1 MSLRHIG
8 HGPGDAQPR
17 PARHRAMQQRSWH
30 VPGGIQPA
38 LCLAKR
44 SISRTRTTTTT
55 HRENCIGILPLA
67 DTNRIGWTSAL
78 CQEPPLPG
86 CIYGG
91 YGIKAAVRKGRAGE
105 TISKKVF
112 LPRWNLSNSYPI
124 CFSPAFKRRTKQER
138 CKAELRLPSLDARS
152 TSRVTP
158 SQSSSTAQSGEVLQG
173 KCPQGQESRAADA
186 LREPQQCLECAL
198 GDAETLQ
205 AQAMLVCKR
214 SYVCNMQE
222 AGAAAQ
228 ATRESNR
235 PREEWTWRR
244 RDSGLVHHAAG
255 PREIC
260 HSGCQGT
267 GHMHSEGTFCQQV
280 LESS

>member
-1 MSLRHIG
+1 MLGRVSEPTTMLDGTHGARRALGASGEAPAVCIAGQQASIHALRCRDRRRLLRWFAAAWRRLACKGAKCSVIPSAAGRNSRTAKSWTRSCFLEEVAERRQACKRHLWQPRKLRERPSRACGRAWPGCSVSLRHIG

-44 SISRTRTTTTT
+44 SISRMRTTTTT

-91 YGIKAAVRKGRAGE
+91 YGIKAAVRKGRTGE

-112 LPRWNLSNSYPI
+112 LPRWNLSNSSPI
-124 CFSPAFKRRTKQER
+124 C
-138 CKAELRLPSLDARS
+138 LRQLS
-152 TSRVTP
+152 TEEQNKSDT
-158 SQSSSTAQSGEVLQG
+158 
-173 KCPQGQESRAADA
+173 
-186 LREPQQCLECAL
+186 
-198 GDAETLQ
+198 
-205 AQAMLVCKR
+205 KR
-214 SYVCNMQE
+214 SC
-222 AGAAAQ
+222 G
-228 ATRESNR
+228 S
-235 PREEWTWRR
+235 RR
-244 RDSGLVHHAAG
+244 
-255 PREIC
+255 
-260 HSGCQGT
+260 
-267 GHMHSEGTFCQQV
+267 
-280 LESS
+280 